1 MSKSMKFQ
9 TPSGEIKYY
18 VPNGGAG
25 GAVSART
32 IPMII
37 KYLRSHEEW
46 LLLEEG
52 SCVQSLFR
60 AYPDH
65 FQMSHLKGLIYGRL
79 ALSTI
84 EINLK
89 LRSKE

>member
-9 TPSGEIKYY
+9 TPSGEVKYY
-18 VPNGGAG
+18 VPNG

-46 LLLEEG
+46 L
-52 SCVQSLFR
+52 
-60 AYPDH
+60 Y
-65 FQMSHLKGLIYGRL
+65 
-79 ALSTI
+79 
-84 EINLK
+84 
-89 LRSKE
+89 

>member
-9 TPSGEIKYY
+9 TPSGEVKYY
-18 VPNGGAG
+18 VPNG